1 MPPRRP
7 VREQRT
13 SQISRLSPAALRA
26 IAVIE
31 RTHLRPGQTA
41 EALTGWARFVH
52 GPARAITGYEPD
64 DCPCPGCEWDDP
76 VARRTALATVLRA
89 LPAKPARELR
99 ALVRP
104 LDELYLARSL
114 PVPEHAH
121 IRALLNT

>member
-13 SQISRLSPAALRA
+13 SQIPRLSPAALRA
-26 IAVIE
+26 IAMVE
-31 RTHLRPGQTA
+31 RTHLTPGRTA
-41 EALTGWARFVH
+41 EALVGWARFVH
-52 GPARAITGYEPD
+52 GPVRAITGYEPD
-64 DCPCPGCEWDDP
+64 DCPCPGCERDDP
-76 VARRTALATVLRA
+76 VVRRAVLGTVLRA

-99 ALVRP
+99 ALVRL

-121 IRALLNT
+121 IRALLNA